1 MKRYKKVEFN
11 CRNYEDMIATYNQ
24 MYADHYQL
32 IGYRIY
38 QSAEMSQ
45 KAILTFYPK
54 KGAKENG
61 NKKRV

>member
-1 MKRYKKVEFN
+1 
-11 CRNYEDMIATYNQ
+11 MIATYNQ

-38 QSAEMSQ
+38 QSTELSQ
-45 KAILTFYPK
+45 KAILTLYPK
-54 KGAKENG
+54 KGAKGNG